1 MKTSKIIAY
10 IENMYKKNSNMIIE
24 ITKIKLSNTQYNRY
38 SIEFI
43 YDYMDGNIPF
53 TSIDGEVFLDLE
65 KITYFD
71 NSIDWSKNKFY
82 KEKPARK

>member
-10 IENMYKKNSNMIIE
+10 IENMYKKSDLEIE
-24 ITKIKLSNTQYNRY
+24 ITKIKLNNIKFNKYE
-38 SIEFI
+38 IEFD
-43 YDYMDGNIPF
+43 YDYMDGTVIMS
-53 TSIDGEVFLDLE
+53 TKGEVFLDLE
-65 KITYFD
+65 KISYFD